1 MFGKKFRPFVIPSIY
16 VLLVVLFALFG
27 ILLNESLKVVENKDE
42 NNLTYVSYEVLFDY
56 AIPTINEEN
65 NTIIRPYN
73 DENVTIGKY
82 YYDLND
88 EKTQENAI
96 IYYENT
102 YMQNIGVDYV
112 KEDIFKVV
120 SILSGEVISVTDN
133 DIVGKTVKVRHND
146 KLISIYQS
154 LGEVAVKEHDKI
166 KQ

>member
-27 ILLNESLKVVENKDE
+27 ILLNESLKVVENKDD

-82 YYDLND
+82 YYDLMM
-88 EKTQENAI
+88 KKHKKMLLYI
-96 IYYENT
+96 
-102 YMQNIGVDYV
+102 M
-112 KEDIFKVV
+112 K
-120 SILSGEVISVTDN
+120 ILIC
-133 DIVGKTVKVRHND
+133 
-146 KLISIYQS
+146 
-154 LGEVAVKEHDKI
+154 KI
-166 KQ
+166 